1 MTDKLIQIQ
10 TELNAPKGRH
20 NSFGNY
26 SYRSLEDIL
35 EAVKPL
41 LKREGLL
48 LTLTDTIEHIGDN
61 YYVKATARLT
71 DGNKELQATAY
82 AQEAQDRK
90 GMDPAQRTGSA
101 SSYARKY
108 CLNALFLIDDTKDPD
123 TDEYKMKEQH
133 ANKSFTPPQ
142 NKEQK
147 WLSESGDGVKGT
159 TNKEFLKV
167 EEKVKAGEIA
177 PKDLRNYY
185 KVSKE
190 VMSYFENLS

>member
-1 MTDKLIQIQ
+1 MIEKLNRIQS
-10 TELNAPKGRH
+10 ELNVPKSRH

-41 LKREGLL
+41 LLREGLV
-48 LTLTDTIEHIGDN
+48 LTLTDVIEQIGDN

-71 DGNKELQATAY
+71 DGNMEINVSAY
-82 AQEAQDRK
+82 AQESQDRK
-90 GMDPAQRTGSA
+90 GMDPAQRSGAS

-133 ANKSFTPPQ
+133 QNKSFAPDE
-142 NKEQK
+142 NKK
-147 WLSESGDGVKGT
+147 WLSEAGDGEKNT
-159 TNKEFLKV
+159 TADEFLKV
-167 EEKVKAGEIA
+167 EAKVREGKIH

-185 KVSKE
+185 KVSKDT
-190 VMSYFENLS
+190 MNYFESLL

>member
-1 MTDKLIQIQ
+1 MIDKLTLIQS
-10 TELNAPKGRH
+10 ELNAPKSRH

-35 EAVKPL
+35 EAVKPY
-41 LKREGLL
+41 LKREGLV

-71 DGNKELQATAY
+71 DGNQELQASAY
-82 AQEAQDRK
+82 AREAFEKK
-90 GMDPAQRTGSA
+90 GMDVAQITGSA

-108 CLNALFLIDDTKDPD
+108 CLNGLFLIDDTKDPD

-133 ANKSFTPPQ
+133 DNKSLRPGE
-142 NKEQK
+142 NKSLK
-147 WLSESGDGVKGT
+147 WLNEAGDGKTGT
-159 TNKEFLKV
+159 TREEFLKV
-167 EEKVKAGEIA
+167 EQKVKDRKIA
-177 PKDLRNYY
+177 PFQLREYY

-190 VMSYFENLS
+190 VMQYFENL